1 MDMDTLPV
9 MIRIFHEIGPKL
21 SYFNVFDDNHNEA
34 ENERRF
40 DWCLSASWLYAT
52 MWDKNEG
59 LV

>member
-40 DWCLSASWLYAT
+40 D
-52 MWDKNEG
+52 
-59 LV
+59 